1 MFLLC
6 SVSINNT
13 TMNDD
18 NEDDDEYED
27 VSIATA
33 PGDVSDESFLAQYQT
48 MISVLVAIFLILLIG
63 LWWFFINK
71 KKVVLESELC
81 SLWF

>member
-27 VSIATA
+27 VSIETA

-81 SLWF
+81 SSWV